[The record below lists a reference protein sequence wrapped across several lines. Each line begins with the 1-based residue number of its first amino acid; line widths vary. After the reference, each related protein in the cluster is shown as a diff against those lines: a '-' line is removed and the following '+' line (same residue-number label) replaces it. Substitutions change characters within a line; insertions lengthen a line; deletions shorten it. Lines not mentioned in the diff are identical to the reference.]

1 MIEALIEASG
11 LLKVEKGL
19 NPRVARAMVHD
30 VCIGDGL
37 KCGGKLKKT
46 AAKHAARMKAELV
59 KLQVRAKVARSVELL
74 PPHLRVEV

>member
-59 KLQVRAKVARSVELL
+59 KLQVRAKVARSASTAQ
-74 PPHLRVEV
+74 PTSGLR